1 MASAT
6 TAPDPHAVP
15 SIPSAVGAQISR
27 RSGHI
32 ALRQGQR
39 TLTYRQ
45 LGQAV
50 AAGVAR
56 LAELGVTSTTI
67 DTVAGTRVTA
77 EITTDQPPVVVIAP
91 LGIEGTV
98 LQLAVL
104 FSGRVC
110 APLETTLS
118 IESLAKIID
127 FIGGPVICLDPT
139 IISALSATGLH
150 CEDITSLR
158 LDALLDAPPAT
169 LTALIDAAPAD
180 AADEPDPSTPS
191 VSASADNAALLCFT
205 SGSTGTPKGVLV
217 PHSMLIDLQRHGATT
232 EDDVVAITSPPSFFA
247 SMLQTVL
254 ALAVGGSG
262 TYLDLTANT
271 PAQLHDIAIDHA
283 LNHFTGT
290 TTHVRELARAS
301 LREPIISLWGI
312 DLGGEPTTR
321 ADLELFRQAFP
332 NARIRNIYGSAET
345 GRIATSD
352 YPPAGELPPPGPIPA
367 GHAGTGRTLEL
378 FNENN
383 EPAAPGQPGRI
394 ALNRP
399 QPFLGYW
406 RNPELTAT
414 RLLTTADGRSWILT
428 GDIGRLDQ
436 QGILTVLG
444 RSDDQVKIRG
454 RFVNPRE
461 IDTLLLADPR
471 ISAAITIAF
480 PPEAPTHLRTIVV
493 ATDADEP
500 TTTQSALRHM
510 LAQTLPLHALPRHI
524 IFVNHI
530 PITTRGKPDM
540 TALATINLPSKAGDD
555 EAPSEDASA
564 IRGTVLEDSLL
575 HSIREL
581 LELRVD
587 RTDDIFAMG
596 ADSLLAVEL
605 IETIVEEF
613 GIRISPAQLVANPT
627 AAKLSELLRNGI
639 ADDTHPG
646 LTTLFD
652 SDNPTTVFWVLGAD
666 ESFGPARL
674 AQLTAP
680 IRSFCTKVIGA
691 TPPERLL
698 PSITAIGEA
707 NADAIEPVRSANTVI
722 IGYSVG
728 TVLALETACALARRG
743 TPPDLLVLIDPPTA
757 ENLGIFSQARSLP
770 SPLRHPKW
778 FLQLWRTRNRELHQ
792 PFDTSDPLELVTRIV
807 NRHTRLLLDH
817 TMTPYGGPTELIK
830 SQEFVDAG
838 GTPVVLAGLVSPP
851 SALHIG
857 GTHHEV
863 LVKPTELTTVILT
876 LLEQHGLLAEG

>member
-1 MASAT
+1 MT
-6 TAPDPHAVP
+6 NEMTAPDPHAVT
-15 SIPSAVGAQISR
+15 SIPSAVAAQISR
-27 RSGHI
+27 RSGHV

-39 TLTYRQ
+39 TLTYQQ
-45 LGQAV
+45 LGHAV
-50 AAGVAR
+50 GAGMAR
-56 LAELGVTSTTI
+56 LTELGITSATI

-77 EITTDQPPVVVIAP
+77 DITTASPPIIVIAP

-110 APLETTLS
+110 APLETTLGG
-118 IESLAKIID
+118 ESLARIID

-139 IISALSATGLH
+139 TISLLSAVGLH
-150 CEDITSLR
+150 CEDTTSLR
-158 LDALLDAPPAT
+158 LDALLNAPPT
-169 LTALIDAAPAD
+169 VLTVPN
-180 AADEPDPSTPS
+180 AADEPDPSTA
-191 VSASADNAALLCFT
+191 SATATATADNAALLCFT

-217 PHSMLIDLQRHGATT
+217 SHLMLIEAARFAGTSDA
-232 EDDVVAITSPPSFFA
+232 DVVAITSPPSFFA
-247 SMLQTVL
+247 SMLQTML
-254 ALAVGGSG
+254 ALAVGGTG

-271 PAQLHDIAIDHA
+271 PAQLHDIAIDHG

-301 LREPIISLWGI
+301 LDEPISSLWGI
-312 DLGGEPTTR
+312 DLGGEPITR
-321 ADLELFRQAFP
+321 VDVELFRRTFP
-332 NARIRNIYGSAET
+332 AARIRNIYGSAET
-345 GRIATSD
+345 SRVTSLD
-352 YPPAGELPPPGPIPA
+352 VAPDDVLPPPGPLAA
-367 GHAGTGRTLEL
+367 GRPSTGRIVAVFDDQDRPVAT
-378 FNENN
+378 NE
-383 EPAAPGQPGRI
+383 PGRI
-394 ALNRP
+394 ALQRP
-399 QPFLGYW
+399 EQFLGYW

-471 ISAAITIAF
+471 IRSAITIAF

-493 ATDADEP
+493 PTDPEEP
-500 TTTQSALRHM
+500 TTTQPALRHM

-524 IFVNHI
+524 IFVDHI
-530 PITTRGKPDM
+530 PVTTRGKPDM
-540 TALATINLPSKAGDD
+540 TALATIDPPSKAGDD

-564 IRGTVLEDSLL
+564 IRGTVLDTSLL

-652 SDNPTTVFWVLGAD
+652 SDNPTTAFWVLGAD

-722 IGYSVG
+722 VGYSVG
-728 TVLALETACALARRG
+728 TVIALETACALARRG

-757 ENLGIFSQARSLP
+757 ENLGIFSRAHTLP

-778 FLQLWRTRNRELHQ
+778 FLHLWRKRNRELHH

-817 TMTPYGGPTELIK
+817 TMTPYAGPTTLIQ

-851 SALHIG
+851 PALLIG
-857 GTHHEV
+857 GTHGEV
-863 LVKPTELTTVILT
+863 LVEPAGLTTVILT